1 MFFSGSTHSRR
12 GGLAGIF
19 VLLALLSGCATQ
31 SRALLDNAPASL
43 PRQTELATT
52 PFFPQERYQCGPAAL
67 AMSLTAA
74 GIPTTPDILV
84 PQVYLPQREG
94 SLQIEMLA
102 AGRRNGAVSMAIP
115 PRLDALLLEI
125 AAGNP
130 VVVLQN
136 LSLPWFPRWHY
147 ALAIGY
153 DLDHAEIILRSGL
166 EQRQVIPLSTFEHTW
181 GRSRYWGITT
191 LPPGRLAATAEE
203 APTMAALVAFEHGN
217 DARQARLAYSA
228 ALQRWPR
235 NLTLLLG
242 LGNTAYA
249 AGERRAAAEAFR
261 RAAESHPD
269 SAPALNNL
277 AVVLSDLGEFDA
289 ARRAAQQALALGAP
303 WRDEAQATLRAIDT
317 ARRQAAP
324 H

>member
-1 MFFSGSTHSRR
+1 MFYGSTPSRR
-12 GGLAGIF
+12 IWLAGIF

-31 SRALLDNAPASL
+31 SRALLQKAPIGL
-43 PRQTELATT
+43 PRQAELVAT
-52 PFFPQERYQCGPAAL
+52 PFFPQERFQCGPAAL

-74 GIPTTPDILV
+74 GLPITPEVLV
-84 PQVYLPQREG
+84 PQVYVPQREG

-102 AGRRNGAVSMAIP
+102 AGRRNGAISMTIP
-115 PRLDALLLEI
+115 PQLDALLLEI
-125 AAGNP
+125 ASGNP

-147 ALAIGY
+147 ALVIGY
-153 DLDHAEIILRSGL
+153 DLDQGEIILRSGL
-166 EQRQVIPLSTFEHTW
+166 YHRLTMPLSTFEHTW
-181 GRSRYWGITT
+181 GRSHYWGITT
-191 LPPGRLAATAEE
+191 LPPGRLPATAEE
-203 APTMAALVAFEHGN
+203 EPTVAALVAFERSN
-217 DARQARLAYSA
+217 DAHQSHRAYTA

-249 AGERRAAAEAFR
+249 AGERRLAAGAFQ
-261 RAAESHPD
+261 RAAEYHPD

-277 AVVLSDLGEFDA
+277 AVVLSELGEFDA
-289 ARRAAQQALALGAP
+289 ARRAAEQALALGAP
-303 WRDEAQATLRAIDT
+303 WSTEAQATLQAIEA
-317 ARRQAAP
+317 ARRQAS

>member
-1 MFFSGSTHSRR
+1 MFFSRTRSRLR
-12 GGLAGIF
+12 WWPGMLI
-19 VLLALLSGCATQ
+19 LLALVSGCATQ
-31 SRALLDNAPASL
+31 SRMLLNQAPAGL
-43 PRQTELATT
+43 PRQTELSAT
-52 PFFPQERYQCGPAAL
+52 PFFPQERYQCGPATL

-74 GIPTTPDILV
+74 GIPITPEILV

-102 AGRRNGAVSMAIP
+102 TGRRNGAISMEIP

-136 LSLPWFPRWHY
+136 LSLPWFPLWHY

-153 DLDHAEIILRSGL
+153 DLDREEIILRSGL
-166 EQRQVIPLSTFEHTW
+166 ERRLVMSLSTFEHTW
-181 GRSRYWGITT
+181 ARSRYWGITT

-203 APTMAALVAFEHGN
+203 APAVAALVAFERGS
-217 DARQARLAYSA
+217 DARQAHQAYSA

-242 LGNTAYA
+242 LGNTSYA
-249 AGERRAAAEAFR
+249 AGDRQAAAKAFR
-261 RAAESHPD
+261 QAAESHPD

-277 AVVLSDLGEFDA
+277 AVVLSELGEFDA
-289 ARRAAQQALALGAP
+289 ARRAAEQALALGAP
-303 WRDEAQATLRAIDT
+303 WSDEAQATLMAIDK
-317 ARRQAAP
+317 ARRLAG